1 MHINE
6 FIKNKLFIIF
16 IILIIGLLSLGIYL
30 YIPTANKNLID
41 EGIYSGNHN
50 KLLVTVIVLFFSFVL
65 SELLLALKQVILT
78 YIENLYSLFIRIN
91 IHTKVRNLND
101 IDQFSSSQL
110 ISYHINDVNIAKQK
124 IRRNL
129 DNVIGFIEILIICLI
144 VSLIN
149 LKFLIIALLI
159 IPIYAI
165 LPKILGGKITS
176 QSILVQGQLEKI
188 TDRLTNSYNI
198 SKEIRIYQKE
208 SWDYDKTEASFR
220 EIIRPIVKLDLF
232 YNLYVI
238 GNIFYSAFLCL
249 IFYFGAILVQENKI
263 TIGTLFAL
271 TTYIGYIARPI
282 HSIVHN
288 FAQLKT
294 INVTENRIKEV
305 LQSPNILDDTTSNLN
320 SSNLEYNQIKFNNVN
335 LTIGNNQILKD
346 ISLFIKE
353 GEFVVITGVS
363 GSGKTSILN
372 LLAKLVNPTSGEIL
386 INNTNIES
394 LNHTEYYSNIKYVFQ
409 DSNFIQGSLIEN
421 MFIDESEIDKIR
433 LLEELLIIFELDFLS
448 GNLNYLIENQGA
460 NLSGGQKQ
468 RLNVIRA
475 LLCNSSI
482 LLLDEVTS
490 GLDSEMAIKI
500 ITNIKEMRKDKIT
513 ILISHDPNIIKLV
526 NNVIFVKDG
535 EIERYNEN
543 ELNLQTIN

>member
-1 MHINE
+1 MYIKE
-6 FIKNKLFIIF
+6 FIKKKLFIV
-16 IILIIGLLSLGIYL
+16 ILILIFGLLSLGIYL
-30 YIPTANKNLID
+30 YIPTANKNIID
-41 EGIYSGNHN
+41 EGIYSGKDH
-50 KLLVTVIVLFFSFVL
+50 KLLVTVVILFLSFVF

-78 YIENLYSLFIRIN
+78 YIENLYSLFIRDN
-91 IHTKVRNLND
+91 IHTKVRNLKD

-129 DNVIGFIEILIICLI
+129 DNVISYVEVLIICLI

-149 LKFLIIALLI
+149 IKFLFIVLLI

-176 QSILVQGQLEKI
+176 QSTLVQEHLEKI

-208 SWDYDKTEASFR
+208 SWDYNKTKASFR
-220 EIIRPIVKLDLF
+220 NIIQPVVKLDLF

-238 GNIFYSAFLCL
+238 GNILYSAFLCL
-249 IFYFGAILVQENKI
+249 VFYFGAVLVQENKI

-282 HSIVHN
+282 QSIVQN

-294 INVTENRIKEV
+294 VDVSEKRIKEV
-305 LQSPNILDDTTSNLN
+305 LESSTILN
-320 SSNLEYNQIKFNNVN
+320 SSLSTTKPEYNQIEFNNVY
-335 LTIGNNQILKD
+335 LTMGNHQILKG
-346 ISLFIKE
+346 IS
-353 GEFVVITGVS
+353 FVVKKGELLGITGVS

-372 LLAKLVNPTSGEIL
+372 LIAKFGRATSGDIL
-386 INNTNIES
+386 INNTKIE
-394 LNHTEYYSNIKYVFQ
+394 LINNGDYYNNIKYVFQ
-409 DSNFIQGSLIEN
+409 ESNFIQGTLIEN
-421 MFIDESEIDKIR
+421 MFIEEADEDKICF
-433 LLEELLIIFELDFLS
+433 LEELLLIFNLEFLS
-448 GNLNYLIENQGA
+448 NNLNYLIEKGGT

-468 RLNVIRA
+468 RLSVIRA
-475 LLCNSSI
+475 LLCKPSI

-500 ITNIKEMRKDKIT
+500 ITYIKEMRNDQIT
-513 ILISHDPNIIKLV
+513 ILITHDPNITKLMEKT
-526 NNVIFVKDG
+526 IFINDG
-535 EIERYNEN
+535 KIEKYNSKT
-543 ELNLQTIN
+543 LSCKQ